1 MDVRKGWMAGVVMA
15 GMLAGCAQMPPNAAP
30 QTAVAPGVSVDA
42 LFTQFGA
49 QATREG
55 ELLIITLPDAL
66 GISPQGVTGNA
77 LATLR
82 VVAQYLNA
90 GSGLG
95 ARIAAHTNTLTDSG
109 EQKAQAVA
117 TSLTSLGINA
127 GSLQVIGYGAR
138 YPVADMT
145 SPDGAAQNARVEIE
159 IGRMK

>member
-1 MDVRKGWMAGVVMA
+1 MEVRKGWMAGVVMA
-15 GMLAGCAQMPPNAAP
+15 GMLAGCAQMQPYAAP
-30 QTAVAPGVSVDA
+30 QTALTPGVSVDA
-42 LFTQFGA
+42 QFTQFGA

-55 ELLIITLPDAL
+55 ELLIITLPDTL
-66 GISPQGVTGNA
+66 GLSPQGVTGNA

-95 ARIAAHTNTLTDSG
+95 ARIAAHTNTPTDSG

-127 GSLQVIGYGAR
+127 GRLQVIGYGAR

-145 SPDGAAQNARVEIE
+145 SPDGAAQNGRVEIE